1 MNMGEASYS
10 SATAINSTNIGFQLL
25 KKSGWKEGTGL
36 GASEQGRLDPIYV
49 HVKNDKAGLGG
60 DTIEKKVKLLTKNSA
75 SRWKSEI
82 ADNSYKEQPVIMGD
96 RFGACNSTSINSS
109 NIGFQLL
116 KKCGWKEG
124 TGLGVSEQGMLEPI
138 EGHIKNDK
146 SGVGL
151 EKVNI
156 KLVER
161 PASKG
166 KRQTEPSQTQKQTK
180 KASKRMK
187 KMLEEEKRSQEKGFE
202 IAFFREF
209 WPDNV

>member
-1 MNMGEASYS
+1 MGEVSYS

-60 DTIEKKVKLLTKNSA
+60 YNREESEAAYENPA

-82 ADNSYKEQPVIMGD
+82 ADNSYKEQPLIMGD

-151 EKVNI
+151 EKVNN

-180 KASKRMK
+180 KPP
-187 KMLEEEKRSQEKGFE
+187 KG
-202 IAFFREF
+202 
-209 WPDNV
+209 

>member
-1 MNMGEASYS
+1 M
-10 SATAINSTNIGFQLL
+10 
-25 KKSGWKEGTGL
+25 
-36 GASEQGRLDPIYV
+36 
-49 HVKNDKAGLGG
+49 HVKNNMAGLGG
-60 DTIEKKVKLLTKNSA
+60 DTIEKKVKLFPKNSV
-75 SRWKSEI
+75 STWKSETV
-82 ADNSYKEQPVIMGD
+82 DSSYMEQPVIMGD
-96 RFGACNSTSINSS
+96 GFGVRGSTSSINFS

-138 EGHIKNDK
+138 EGHFKNDK
-146 SGVGL
+146 SGIGL
-151 EKVNI
+151 EKVNN
-156 KLVER
+156 KLMQH

-166 KRQTEPSQTQKQTK
+166 KRQTEPLQTQKQTK

-187 KMLEEEKRSQEKGFE
+187 KMLEEEKHSQEKELE

>member
-1 MNMGEASYS
+1 MGEVSYS

-36 GASEQGRLDPIYV
+36 GASEQVD
-49 HVKNDKAGLGG
+49 
-60 DTIEKKVKLLTKNSA
+60 S
-75 SRWKSEI
+75 
-82 ADNSYKEQPVIMGD
+82 SYMEQPVIMGD
-96 RFGACNSTSINSS
+96 GFGVRGLTSINSS

-138 EGHIKNDK
+138 EGHIKNNK
-146 SGVGL
+146 SGIGL
-151 EKVNI
+151 VKVNN
-156 KLVER
+156 KLMQH

-166 KRQTEPSQTQKQTK
+166 KRQTEPLETQRQTK
-180 KASKRMK
+180 IASRRMK
-187 KMLEEEKRSQEKGFE
+187 KMLEEEKRSQEKELE